1 VIASGREA
9 LTCKWEISPEI
20 VLIEPIFYDGKFE
33 DVDIAA
39 LSRKLYRARTKAKTV
54 IFDDTLIGAANH
66 PEDDL
71 KNLHAISPSAVLR
84 LSSGLK
90 LLQGG
95 LKLANVEI
103 LAL

>member
-1 VIASGREA
+1 VIASGRES
-9 LTCKWEISPEI
+9 LTCEWEISPEI
-20 VLIEPIFYDGKFE
+20 VLIEPIFCDGKFG

-39 LSRKLYRARTKAKTV
+39 LSRKLCRARTKAKIV

-71 KNLHAISPSAVLR
+71 KKLQAISPSAVLR

-95 LKLANVEI
+95 LELANVGI
-103 LAL
+103 IS